1 MPTITMM
8 GRDDEELGPLLPR
21 QSNGAHKHQQ
31 QRSYFKTIV
40 LGTVGVAAIALFSF
54 KTGEKVGAGELDS
67 SNNSFSLSFDSGY
80 GQPQSIQNG
89 FYSGINAIVEPYRI
103 ATLTLTGYKSASPQ
117 LRWTIAEEVMQQS
130 DLYFDSES
138 FAQQHDR
145 SEIESLREPTFDM
158 EGASHYETTTNV
170 VTHKFGAIAG
180 KRIHV
185 SVKCMETGETYTST
199 VHGKYIR
206 REIRSLTDADREL
219 YLNAIHTVRYFHM
232 VFFLF
237 SFCPFHHHHHHG
249 LVFF

>member
-1 MPTITMM
+1 MPTM
-8 GRDDEELGPLLPR
+8 GRDDEELGPLLPPR
-21 QSNGAHKHQQ
+21 QSNGAHKHQ

-67 SNNSFSLSFDSGY
+67 SNSFSLSCDSGY